1 MMSALSASMIL
12 KFSSKIN
19 LSPMS
24 KKTNTASVSPEVY
37 RGRTFYDTLS
47 VHRVPHTNVSAA
59 IVTKPTTVF
68 RESNT
73 IDTNRTPDGKEYVV
87 WGADDMLPYNLLDLI
102 EKDETLSTCQI
113 FNAEVCYGS
122 GLKYCTEEASS
133 EVKSEVGDFLLD
145 NPMPDYFLGVC
156 QDFKHFNFAV
166 SVIILNEEGTKIV
179 ELHRKPA
186 CYCRFCPADP
196 KTGRITKVLFAP
208 FRNLAHTDTVEEI
221 ELLDPRSPWRDLQQ
235 RMGLRATRE
244 NGAGQEKTKTR
255 KFAILSRF
263 PGVDSMYYPIPH
275 YAALFRGSWYN
286 IKRLIGEAK
295 MSKLKNAAPIKYVIE
310 VSPRYWDNLFSNRH
324 IIDPK
329 EQERLM
335 NEKKQEMLE
344 FLTNVENTGSVL
356 FTPKSI
362 SLDGKGESPDITV
375 TPIDSKTKEG
385 GDWESDIAEAVNM
398 MCFTMRVHSNLV
410 GSVPGKAQTN
420 NSGSDKRELYTIA
433 QALQKPYHD
442 ILFLVHEIIIRFN
455 KWKGVHVDC
464 PFIQL
469 TTLDEHTDAKEVT
482 TKNTDKNGT
491 DS

>member
-1 MMSALSASMIL
+1 MKKANKPAR
-12 KFSSKIN
+12 KPEFYPSSGFFD
-19 LSPMS
+19 S
-24 KKTNTASVSPEVY
+24 
-37 RGRTFYDTLS
+37 FS
-47 VHRVPHTNVSAA
+47 VHHVPQTNVRAA
-59 IVTKPTTVF
+59 IVTKTTTVF
-68 RESNT
+68 REANDLNIAT
-73 IDTNRTPDGKEYVV
+73 THDGTQYVT

-122 GLKYCTEEASS
+122 GLKYCTEAAPEA
-133 EVKSEVGDFLLD
+133 VKSEVEDFLLD

-156 QDFKHFNFAV
+156 QDFKHYNFSI
-166 SVIILNEEGTKIV
+166 SVIILNDDGDKIV

-186 CYCRFCPADP
+186 CYCRFCPADE
-196 KTGRITKVLFAP
+196 KTGKITKVLFAP
-208 FRNLAHTDTVEEI
+208 FRNLAQSDTVEEI
-221 ELLDPRSPWRDLQQ
+221 ELLDPRSPWKDLQQ

-244 NGAGQEKTKTR
+244 NGAGTTKTKTR

-275 YAALFRGSWYN
+275 YAALFKGSWYN

-310 VSPRYWDNLFSNRH
+310 VSPRYWDNLFSNQH
-324 IIDPK
+324 IVDAK
-329 EQERLM
+329 KQEELI
-335 NEKKQEMLE
+335 NAKKQEMLE

-362 SLDGKGESPDITV
+362 SLDGKGETADITV
-375 TPIDSKTKEG
+375 TSIDSKTKEG

-469 TTLDEHTDAKEVT
+469 TTLDEHADAKEVST
-482 TKNTDKNGT
+482 NNNDKKNGAE
-491 DS
+491 S

>member
-1 MMSALSASMIL
+1 MKKANKSAR
-12 KFSSKIN
+12 KPEFYPSSGFFD
-19 LSPMS
+19 S
-24 KKTNTASVSPEVY
+24 
-37 RGRTFYDTLS
+37 FS
-47 VHRVPHTNVSAA
+47 VHQVPQTNVRAA
-59 IVTKPTTVF
+59 IVTKTTTVF
-68 RESNT
+68 REANDLNIAT
-73 IDTNRTPDGKEYVV
+73 THDGTQYVT

-122 GLKYCTEEASS
+122 GLKYCTEAAPEA
-133 EVKSEVGDFLLD
+133 VKSEVEDFLLD

-156 QDFKHFNFAV
+156 QDFKHYNFSI
-166 SVIILNEEGTKIV
+166 SVIILNEDGDKIV

-186 CYCRFCPADP
+186 CYCRFCPADE
-196 KTGRITKVLFAP
+196 KTGKITKVLFAP
-208 FRNLAHTDTVEEI
+208 FRNLAQSDTVEEI
-221 ELLDPRSPWRDLQQ
+221 ELLDPRSPWKDLQQ

-244 NGAGQEKTKTR
+244 NGAGTTKSKTR

-275 YAALFRGSWYN
+275 YAALFKGSWYN

-310 VSPRYWDNLFSNRH
+310 VSPRYWDNLFSNQH
-324 IIDPK
+324 IVDPK
-329 EQERLM
+329 KQEELI
-335 NEKKQEMLE
+335 NAKKQEMLE

-362 SLDGKGESPDITV
+362 SLDGKGETADITV
-375 TPIDSKTKEG
+375 TSIDSKTKEG

-469 TTLDEHTDAKEVT
+469 TTLDEHADAKEVST
-482 TKNTDKNGT
+482 NNNDKKNGPE
-491 DS
+491 S

>member
-1 MMSALSASMIL
+1 MKKNSKPTTGSQLSG
-12 KFSSKIN
+12 N
-19 LSPMS
+19 
-24 KKTNTASVSPEVY
+24 
-37 RGRTFYDTLS
+37 GHFYDTFS
-47 VHRVPHTNVSAA
+47 VHQVPHTNVRAA
-59 IVTKPTTVF
+59 IVTKTTTVF
-68 RESNT
+68 REANDLYINT
-73 IDTNRTPDGKEYVV
+73 THDGKQYVT
-87 WGADDMLPYNLLDLI
+87 WGADDMLPYNLIDLI

-122 GLKYCTEEASS
+122 GLKYCTEDASPA
-133 EVKSEVGDFLLD
+133 VKSEVENFLLD

-156 QDFKHFNFAV
+156 QDFKHFNFSI
-166 SVIILNEEGTKIV
+166 SVIILNDDGDKIV

-186 CYCRFCPADP
+186 CYCRFCPDDE

-208 FRNLAHTDTVEEI
+208 FRNLSQRDTVEEI
-221 ELLDPRSPWRDLQQ
+221 ELLDPRSPWKDLQQ

-244 NGAGQEKTKTR
+244 NGGGEKISKTR

-275 YAALFRGSWYN
+275 YAALFKGSWYN

-295 MSKLKNAAPIKYVIE
+295 MAKLKNAAPIKYVIE
-310 VSPRYWDNLFSNRH
+310 VSPRYWDNLFANQH

-329 EQERLM
+329 KQEELM

-362 SLDGKGESPDITV
+362 SLDGKGETADITV
-375 TPIDSKTKEG
+375 TSIDSKTKEG

-398 MCFTMRVHSNLV
+398 VCFTMRVHSNLV

-442 ILFLVHEIIIRFN
+442 ILFLVHQIIIKFN
-455 KWKGVHVDC
+455 RWEGVHVDC

-469 TTLDEHTDAKEVT
+469 TTLDEHSDAKEVT
-482 TKNTDKNGT
+482 TKNVTNPDESDT
-491 DS
+491 

>member
-1 MMSALSASMIL
+1 MKKAN
-12 KFSSKIN
+12 KQKPKQEHY
-19 LSPMS
+19 SPG
-24 KKTNTASVSPEVY
+24 NFFD
-37 RGRTFYDTLS
+37 TFS
-47 VHRVPHTNVSAA
+47 VHNVPQTNVRAA
-59 IVTKPTTVF
+59 IVTKTTTVF
-68 RESNT
+68 RESSDLNIT
-73 IDTNRTPDGKEYVV
+73 KTHDGIEYVT

-122 GLKYCTEEASS
+122 GLKYCTKDASS
-133 EVKSEVGDFLLD
+133 AVKSEVEDFLLD

-156 QDFKHFNFAV
+156 QDFKHFNFSI
-166 SVIILNEEGTKIV
+166 SVIILNDDGDKIV

-186 CYCRFCPADP
+186 CYCRFCPAD
-196 KTGRITKVLFAP
+196 KTTGRITKVLFAP
-208 FRNLAHTDTVEEI
+208 FRNLAQSDKVEEI
-221 ELLDPRSPWRDLQQ
+221 ELLDPRSPWKDLQQ
-235 RMGLRATRE
+235 RMGLRATRK
-244 NGAGQEKTKTR
+244 NGAGSRKTKTR

-275 YAALFRGSWYN
+275 YAALFKGSWYN

-310 VSPRYWDNLFSNRH
+310 VSPRYWDNLFANQH
-324 IIDPK
+324 IVDQK
-329 EQERLM
+329 KQEALM

-344 FLTNVENTGSVL
+344 FLTNVENSGSVL

-362 SLDGKGESPDITV
+362 SLDGKGETADITV
-375 TPIDSKTKEG
+375 TSIDSKTKEG

-442 ILFLVHEIIIRFN
+442 ILFLVHEIIIKFN
-455 KWKGVHVDC
+455 QWKGVHVDC

-469 TTLDEHTDAKEVT
+469 TTLDEHSDAKEVT
-482 TKNTDKNGT
+482 TSKTNSNESDN
-491 DS
+491 D